1 MSRDIN
7 STTTHLN
14 LGYISIFTN
23 LLHLL
28 NPDVVHKAFLLH
40 TRQQLVLKMT
50 KLSKFTLFWQCY
62 PDVMQ
67 NALWSWFCC

>member
-1 MSRDIN
+1 MLRNIN

-28 NPDVVHKAFLLH
+28 TPGVVHKAFFYK
-40 TRQQLVLKMT
+40 RGNN
-50 KLSKFTLFWQCY
+50 W
-62 PDVMQ
+62 D
-67 NALWSWFCC
+67 